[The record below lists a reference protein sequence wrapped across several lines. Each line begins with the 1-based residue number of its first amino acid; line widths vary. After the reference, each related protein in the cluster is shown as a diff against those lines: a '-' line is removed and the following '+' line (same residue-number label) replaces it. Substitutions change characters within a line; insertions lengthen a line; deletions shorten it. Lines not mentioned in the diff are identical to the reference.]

1 MVGRAGSHSYERYE
15 HCSTTLVL
23 ESRRGG
29 RDYHR
34 RLPGGGDRHK
44 LGGER
49 EHFGADVLC
58 QVSIVMLKP
67 WSENSQRCAQA
78 LAVGAGEVEGGE
90 RGLVVEAGWTLRSS
104 FSDLPTQRVR
114 HQVSRP
120 SLRLFP
126 VPSASPAPICVSC
139 PSGGH
144 SSSHLSGACCVL
156 AACSHVTRLGTLRG
170 TCA

>member
-1 MVGRAGSHSYERYE
+1 MASASRPWSAGQEVTATRGMSN
-15 HCSTTLVL
+15 CSTTLVL

-34 RLPGGGDRHK
+34 RLPGGGDQHK
-44 LGGER
+44 LEGER
-49 EHFGADVLC
+49 EHFGAGVLC
-58 QVSIVMLKP
+58 QVSIVMFKP

-78 LAVGAGEVEGGE
+78 LAAGAGEVEGGE

-104 FSDLPTQRVR
+104 FSDLLTQRVR
-114 HQVSRP
+114 HLVSRP

-139 PSGGH
+139 PSSGN

-156 AACSHVTRLGTLRG
+156 AACVLT
-170 TCA
+170 